1 MSQGPNKGKADLSGR
16 IEWHTLTIG
25 KACEILSSNSESGL
39 EIDDASD
46 RLRHYGKNEFAA
58 IKRISP
64 LLIFIRQF
72 ASYLMII
79 LLAAIA
85 ISAAI
90 GEFLDAVIIS
100 MLIILSAI
108 VGFVQEYR
116 SERIVEALRQLT
128 SPTIV
133 AIRGGNE
140 ANINSTEVVPGD
152 LVIYSEG
159 DRIPADSILIENHN
173 MQTNES
179 SLTGESLPS
188 EKSVYPCS
196 RADTPLHERRNLLYA
211 GTSVISGRGK
221 GVVFATGRLTE
232 VGKIASQV
240 ESVGHMKTPFQ
251 MKMDQIG
258 KLLGRITVVV
268 AVVISVIGLARDY
281 PISEMFIWGRSL
293 LPEYIESRSSNISV

>member
-1 MSQGPNKGKADLSGR
+1 MPHRKF
-16 IEWHTLTIG
+16 IG
-25 KACEILSSNSESGL
+25 TDVLARTMAL
-39 EIDDASD
+39 AFV
-46 RLRHYGKNEFAA
+46 R
-58 IKRISP
+58 
-64 LLIFIRQF
+64 FIRQF
-72 ASYLMII
+72 ASCLMII

-108 VGFVQEYR
+108 VEFVQEYR
-116 SERIVEALRQLT
+116 SERIVEAIRQLT

-133 AIRGGNE
+133 VIRGGNE
-140 ANINSTEVVPGD
+140 GNINSTEVVPGD

-196 RADTPLHERRNLLYA
+196 SADTPLHERRNLLY
-211 GTSVISGRGK
+211 
-221 GVVFATGRLTE
+221 TGIL
-232 VGKIASQV
+232 SFLV
-240 ESVGHMKTPFQ
+240 E
-251 MKMDQIG
+251 
-258 KLLGRITVVV
+258 
-268 AVVISVIGLARDY
+268 ARDL
-281 PISEMFIWGRSL
+281 FLQQRD
-293 LPEYIESRSSNISV
+293 